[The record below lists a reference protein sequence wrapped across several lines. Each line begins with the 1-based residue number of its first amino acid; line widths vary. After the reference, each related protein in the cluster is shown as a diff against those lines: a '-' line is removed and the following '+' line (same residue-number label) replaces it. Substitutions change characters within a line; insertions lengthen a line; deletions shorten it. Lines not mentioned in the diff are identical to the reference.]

1 MLFLTIATA
10 GHRQPLLTINTGTAQ
25 CGDISDGVS
34 LVHHSGISAEGWLVD
49 SDGWWVMSFADL
61 DAIYQSA
68 VAKRTANINAEAAAG
83 SS

>member
-1 MLFLTIATA
+1 MTIAIW
-10 GHRQPLLTINTGTAQ
+10 GHPRPLLTINTGTAH
-25 CGDISDGVS
+25 CGDISDGIC
-34 LVHHSGISAEGWLVD
+34 LVHHSGISAEGGLVD

-68 VAKRTANINAEAAAG
+68 VAKRPANINPEVAAG